1 MYEERLTEF
10 SRERLDGRPIP
21 DDLRTMLVAQWEGR
35 TDFQRLLD
43 VTFPEPGELSPFLDT
58 GYLSA
63 TELADPDMQ
72 AVNAGYAQMSEYAKF
87 VAKLGEDGHWVGY
100 WMHPDEPADA
110 SPPVIELDT
119 EFSYRS
125 LAGRN
130 LAEACAS
137 GQARYQDDVPMA
149 FTRLADRL
157 AELGL
162 PLSTRDHD
170 ALYDPEYTVD
180 PEELTDELIDAERE
194 KRGIGAA
201 R

>member
-1 MYEERLTEF
+1 MYEERLAEF
-10 SRERLDGRPIP
+10 SRERLGGRPIP
-21 DDLRTMLVAQWEGR
+21 NDLRTMLVAQWEGR
-35 TDFQRLLD
+35 SDFRLLLD

-58 GYLSA
+58 SYLSA

-72 AVNAGYAQMSEYAKF
+72 AVNAGYARMSEYARF

-110 SPPVIELDT
+110 PAPVIELDT
-119 EFSYRS
+119 EFSYRN
-125 LAGRN
+125 LTGRN

-137 GQARYQDDVPMA
+137 GQARYQDDVPTA